1 MPYLGA
7 FIGPVYCTASQT
19 RHVASVA
26 SAAPWGVLMSRH
38 ILPAQQQLLS
48 AALACASLRNRYNS
62 VFVLT
67 CMSITEAKL
76 DIVAAYSDTTTG
88 LPPMLGT
95 YEICPNL
102 MLRGNA
108 LLQMYFKSSR
118 STAAHSFSMTWK
130 AYGQVLQKDCS
141 LPCEQVKPLE
151 HTGIA
156 PQLDAELD
164 SYDLCDVCGIDGNDI
179 PTTRCGCCQQNSQET
194 VACIAC
200 IPKDHA
206 EWIQSDEDQRHWR
219 CRRCR

>member
-1 MPYLGA
+1 MPYLSA
-7 FIGPVYCTASQT
+7 FIGPVYCPASQT

-38 ILPAQQQLLS
+38 ILPAQQLLS
-48 AALACASLRNRYNS
+48 ATLARDSLRNRYNS
-62 VFVLT
+62 VVL
-67 CMSITEAKL
+67 CLSQRLNSAQL
-76 DIVAAYSDTTTG
+76 LHIVTITTG

-95 YEICPNL
+95 YKMCPKL

-108 LLQMYFKSSR
+108 LLQMYFKNSR
-118 STAAHSFSMTWK
+118 STAAHSFSMTCK
-130 AYGQVLQKDCS
+130 AYGQVLHKDCS
-141 LPCEQVKPLE
+141 VPCEQVNPLE
-151 HTGIA
+151 HNGITA
-156 PQLDAELD
+156 KLDAELD

-179 PTTRCGCCQQNSQET
+179 PMTRCGCCQQNSQET

-206 EWIQSDEDQRHWR
+206 EWIQGDEDQRHWR